1 MRIGRR
7 ATGCGGRR
15 TLHRMSRLSASTA
28 TALLGIRLNNRPLEE
43 VLQQFV
49 QIAKDAVPGAG
60 EVSNTLVRDDKGWTA
75 AYTGRLALDAD
86 ELQYE
91 RGYGPC
97 MDAGRTGTVLLI
109 DDTRVETRWPD
120 YTAHVAARGVLSSLS
135 VPLPIQTDVIGA
147 LNIYS
152 REPSAFS
159 PEAVEI
165 AEELAGHVAV
175 AVGNAIAVT
184 EATTLV
190 EQMRKAMDSRSII
203 DQAMGVIMAQN
214 RCDADAAFA
223 ILTRASQN
231 RNIKLREIARSAVM
245 SVSRPP
251 GS

>member
-1 MRIGRR
+1 MMSVARGTR
-7 ATGCGGRR
+7 CLDRR
-15 TLHRMSRLSASTA
+15 TLRRMSRLSASTT
-28 TALLGIRLNNRPLEE
+28 TALLGIRLDRRPLEE
-43 VLQQFV
+43 VLQEFV
-49 QIAKDAVPGAG
+49 KITKDAVPGAD

-190 EQMRKAMDSRSII
+190 EQMRRAMDSRSII

>member
-190 EQMRKAMDSRSII
+190 EQMRRAMDSRSII

-245 SVSRPP
+245 TVSRPP

>member
-1 MRIGRR
+1 
-7 ATGCGGRR
+7 
-15 TLHRMSRLSASTA
+15 MSRLSAPTT
-28 TALLGIRLNNRPLEE
+28 TALLGIRLDRRPLED

-49 QIAKDAVPGAG
+49 EITKDAVPGAD

-97 MDAGRTGTVLLI
+97 MDAGRTATVLLI
-109 DDTRVETRWPD
+109 DDTRSEARWPD

-147 LNIYS
+147 LNLYS
-152 REPSAFS
+152 RVPSAFS
-159 PEAVEI
+159 TEAVEI

-184 EATTLV
+184 EAKTLV
-190 EQMRKAMDSRSII
+190 EQVRKAMDSRSII